1 MEKDSDIYAGSM
13 VVGSKCLVEEALRRS
28 KELAGGGRGRAGI
41 RKSR

>member
-28 KELAGGGRGRAGI
+28 KELAVAGEVG
-41 RKSR
+41 